1 MNDLSK
7 CVDAAMDIEAYE
19 CDRLDFL
26 SGYAA
31 KIIESHNLTS
41 DDLDVIAGYQ
51 CIGTDNDL
59 ELIQEI
65 REQLEE
71 EKAND

>member
-1 MNDLSK
+1 MSDL
-7 CVDAAMDIEAYE
+7 AMDIEAYE
-19 CDRLDFL
+19 CHKLDFL
-26 SGYAA
+26 VDYAT

-51 CIGTDNDL
+51 CIGTDTDL

-71 EKAND
+71 EQNNE